1 MKNLKVLLRSR
12 DRAFTDAYRA
22 AAHSTNAA
30 TEASGSVTWW
40 NGDGQPLWFRPG
52 SSDPGLIYDIA
63 FKEGEKGEYWLPEW
77 LNPEVILDI
86 GANIGITARYLA
98 HRFPKARVVCFEPV
112 AENFAVLRK
121 NTACCSRIEAHQ
133 FGLGSADLDI
143 DLVVPT
149 GSDRNKG
156 GFSLHAA
163 AGDGPRARV
172 RIRNATAALA
182 ELGIGKVDLIK
193 IDTEGAEFDILT
205 ALPADLVRN
214 CRWIYGEV
222 HSEGLDE
229 NTSFKVLHFL
239 SQTHQ
244 IGVNKGIGKKNFSF
258 DAAHPDLAPKLRRF
272 RRR

>member
-12 DRAFTDAYRA
+12 DRAFTRDYVA
-22 AAHSTNAA
+22 AARSTQAA
-30 TEASGSVTWW
+30 TTAGGAVNWW
-40 NGDGQPLWFRPG
+40 NGDRQPLHYRQG
-52 SSDPGLIYDIA
+52 SSDLGLIYDIA
-63 FKEGEKGEYWLPEW
+63 FKEGAKSEYWLPDW
-77 LNPEVILDI
+77 LDPAIVLDI

-98 HRFPKARVVCFEPV
+98 HRFPRARVVCFEPV
-112 AENFAVLRK
+112 AENFALLRQ
-121 NTACCSRIEAHQ
+121 NIACCPRIEAHP

-172 RIRNATAALA
+172 RIRAASAALA
-182 ELGIGKVDLIK
+182 ELGIARADVIK
-193 IDTEGAEFDILT
+193 IDTEGAEYDILT
-205 ALPADLVRN
+205 ALPPDLVRA

-222 HSEGLDE
+222 HSEGLTE
-229 NTSFKVLHFL
+229 NSSFKVLHFL

-244 IGVNKGIGKKNFSF
+244 IGVTKGIGKKNFSF
-258 DAAHPDLAPKLRRF
+258 DAAHPDLAPRLRRF